1 MSLALHEIDKI
12 IKIKQSDSND
22 DLLSDE
28 LKIQFELESN
38 PDKLS

>member
-12 IKIKQSDSND
+12 FKLKQSDSND

-28 LKIQFELESN
+28 LKMQVELESN